1 MLQAVKDKI
10 VEQVLHPAE
19 KSENKEPPEEEA
31 DLEAGAEDAG
41 AEGGEEE
48 AEKVEDG
55 IVEADDK
62 NDVDWTVL
70 KVGETDLIRQIFKKN
85 EPNIRCTKLASL
97 WEVGLFKTMMHR
109 Y

>member
-41 AEGGEEE
+41 AEDAGAEGGEEE

-62 NDVDWTVL
+62 NDVD
-70 KVGETDLIRQIFKKN
+70 
-85 EPNIRCTKLASL
+85 
-97 WEVGLFKTMMHR
+97 
-109 Y
+109 